1 MYNIPMSMRELK
13 DKWKKFASDMNQ
25 KGIPMPTIRD
35 PKTGFGSISLTL
47 VFISSVIVIAGII
60 GKSAGVLGGL
70 DMSSAMEFFW
80 TATSLYF
87 GRQFQTKSGAIFG
100 NQDSSSQTSGRPRV
114 DAQPPQSPQGPPR
127 ERQPKVDDPDA

>member
-1 MYNIPMSMRELK
+1 MTFKELIN
-13 DKWKKFASDMNQ
+13 KWNKFVSDLNE

-47 VFISSVIVIAGII
+47 VFISSVIVVAGII

-70 DMSSAMEFFW
+70 DMNSAMEFFW

-100 NQDSSSQTSGRPRV
+100 DQSKAAIPASEEQAKPATV
-114 DAQPPQSPQGPPR
+114 IPPQSAVPV
-127 ERQPKVDDPDA
+127 PKADDPDSQ

>member
-1 MYNIPMSMRELK
+1 MDLNSLK
-13 DKWKKFASDMNQ
+13 DRWIAFINRMNRL
-25 KGIPMPTIRD
+25 GIPMPTIRD

-47 VFISSVIVIAGII
+47 VFISSVIVIVGII

-100 NQDSSSQTSGRPRV
+100 DTSKAAIPA
-114 DAQPPQSPQGPPR
+114 AQEQAKPVAVIPPQSPVPV
-127 ERQPKVDDPDA
+127 PKADDPDQQ